1 MEALFNSHL
10 KKMGIFSPD
19 SGSRYSATRRN
30 DRIAIGENAMIDKN
44 TSKTSLPH
52 RHNFLTSGMIA
63 VSVATAGTMLNRVSR
78 TEYGRTLDYNTGDLT
93 KSDIAILKFLAAVEL
108 IECDLWKQYEELG
121 GTSNVSQNT
130 YQLALQRLDS
140 HSSQYISSNAQ
151 NEISHAAY
159 INAYLESEGVDPVD
173 FDSFR
178 TLRGSTAKG
187 ARNIGRL
194 SNLMHLDMDTRWY
207 SRYHSI
213 EHLDSGDPFPQK
225 IRIVNRQ
232 AIPRAD
238 ADFDRPHH
246 IQAIAKT
253 AVFHFGYIEHAG
265 ASLYAS
271 LSQKVKRA
279 HVLKVTLGIGG
290 DEIAHFLTWVDFTRV
305 AIQGHPFS
313 FGCGQSPATEYCR
326 SIRDSNLRR
335 GPSISNHDPNF
346 PAPTDFMSKVYRQWP
361 VVLPRDDQF
370 GGAVSSINSFTQNG
384 LFVGQSPEFLR
395 RLTEMAED
403 ADAALHN

>member
-1 MEALFNSHL
+1 MLDGNS
-10 KKMGIFSPD
+10 
-19 SGSRYSATRRN
+19 
-30 DRIAIGENAMIDKN
+30 
-44 TSKTSLPH
+44 SKTSLSH

-93 KSDIAILKFLAAVEL
+93 KGDIAILKFLAAVEL

-121 GTSNVSQNT
+121 GTTKESQNT
-130 YQLALQRLDS
+130 YQLALQGFDNDI
-140 HSSQYISSNAQ
+140 SQYITSNAQ

-159 INAYLESEGVDPVD
+159 LNAYLESEGADPVD
-173 FDSFR
+173 FDNFR

-187 ARNIGRL
+187 AHNIGRL

-207 SRYHSI
+207 SRYRSL
-213 EHLDSGDPFPQK
+213 EHPDSGDPFPQK

-232 AIPRAD
+232 AIPRTD
-238 ADFDRPHH
+238 ADSDRPHH
-246 IQAIAKT
+246 IHAIANT

-271 LSQKVKRA
+271 LSQQLKRA

-290 DEIAHFLTWVDFTRV
+290 DEIAHFLTWVDFTGI
-305 AIQGHPFS
+305 AIHGHPFS
-313 FGCGQSPATEYCR
+313 VDGGQSTATEHCQ
-326 SIRDSNLRR
+326 SIRDSNLRSGR
-335 GPSISNHDPNF
+335 SISNNCLNF
-346 PAPTDFMSKVYRQWP
+346 PAPADFISKVYRQWP
-361 VVLPRDDQF
+361 ADLPRNDQF
-370 GGAVSSINSFTQNG
+370 GGAVSTINSFTQNG

-395 RLTEMAED
+395 RLTQMAED
-403 ADAALHN
+403 ADAAALNRSSLRPGSF